1 MLTDMTDL
9 INRTED
15 GIPRWPK
22 GGMYQESMDDE
33 DEFREEQDESMDPAE
48 ESGCTDTVIDSD
60 DEEDEDVEI
69 DELVLEDMQKFEETF
84 KGITQRYK
92 VLNRIGEG
100 TCS

>member
-1 MLTDMTDL
+1 MTDL
-9 INRTED
+9 IDHTEN
-15 GIPRWPK
+15 GIPRWPN
-22 GGMYQESMDDE
+22 GAMYQESMDDE

-60 DEEDEDVEI
+60 EEGDEDEEI

-92 VLNRIGEG
+92 ILNRIGEG
-100 TCS
+100 TC